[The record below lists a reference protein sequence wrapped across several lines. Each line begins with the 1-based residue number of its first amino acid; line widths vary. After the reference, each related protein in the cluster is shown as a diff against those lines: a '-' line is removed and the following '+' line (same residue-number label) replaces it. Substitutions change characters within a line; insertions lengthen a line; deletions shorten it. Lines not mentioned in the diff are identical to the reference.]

1 MIPQITSRIL
11 HPLYQVAYLCLPI
24 LKLLLAFHFLSLTF
38 LEALKLAMSFRSS
51 LLSEVAYN
59 DTRGHGQFKATRSPK
74 EKKKKGVALLP

>member
-24 LKLLLAFHFLSLTF
+24 HKLLLACRFLSLTF

-51 LLSEVAYN
+51 LLRAFGFSEVPIVLAVGLCVN
-59 DTRGHGQFKATRSPK
+59 NR
-74 EKKKKGVALLP
+74 